1 MDFDMDFPA
10 GTVIVRHFRGSRTG
24 DRVVEGTSL
33 ENWHRR
39 KPIEGSNPSLSA
51 TCTLKFYD
59 HIHTQGCIFR
69 LARFAAAV

>member
-1 MDFDMDFPA
+1 MDFSG

-51 TCTLKFYD
+51 TAFPLD
-59 HIHTQGCIFR
+59 IHKGLYLIPFGVKIWCREAIVR
-69 LARFAAAV
+69 A